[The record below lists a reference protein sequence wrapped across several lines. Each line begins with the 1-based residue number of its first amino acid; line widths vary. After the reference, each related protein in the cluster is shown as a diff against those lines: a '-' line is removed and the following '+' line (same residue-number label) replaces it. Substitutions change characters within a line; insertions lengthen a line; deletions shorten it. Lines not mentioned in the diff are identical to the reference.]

1 MPRDA
6 SPDCSEQKTGALLMT
21 LDDTLTLAYPRKL
34 VEQIILGLYDSI
46 NLHLVKLVGF
56 DFGPE
61 PRRHFRRE
69 LRAWLRKI
77 QSLRFKPSN
86 RTGSFKFYFD
96 LLFDYPF
103 GGVELRNMKLIMEE
117 IADEYEGARPIKTPE
132 EMVDWLREFH
142 TQLAERLHNGEM
154 IVELVPE

>member
-6 SPDCSEQKTGALLMT
+6 SPDYSEQKTGALPMT
-21 LDDTLTLAYPRKL
+21 LDDTPTLAYPRKL
-34 VEQIILGLYDSI
+34 VEQIILGLYDPI

-61 PRRHFRRE
+61 LRRYFRRE
-69 LRAWLRKI
+69 LRTRLRKI

-96 LLFDYPF
+96 LLFNYPF

-142 TQLAERLHNGEM
+142 TQLAERLHNGETV
-154 IVELVPE
+154 VELVPD